1 MRDFLVYLF
10 ALTFLQNLV
19 LSTGLGTS
27 MLLRIIRRPKDIL
40 AFGGILCLFTS
51 LSVLV
56 MYPLDHLIGTGT
68 LAKLLRP
75 ALMIAVAALLYLIA
89 TPLIRRFFPSIY
101 RRISYLIPLA
111 AFNNIIIGLLLII
124 NHQFAVSLPGA
135 LGIAVGASLGFVL
148 LSWLTVEGIERLDN
162 PDLPAAFGGLPATL
176 LYLGLLA
183 LALTGFVSDVSL
195 L

>member
-1 MRDFLVYLF
+1 MRDFLIYLF

-19 LSTGLGTS
+19 LSTGLGAS
-27 MLLRIIRRPKDIL
+27 MLLRITRRPKDIV
-40 AFGGILCLFTS
+40 AFGGILCLFTT

-89 TPLIRRFFPSIY
+89 TPLIRRLLPQLY

-148 LSWLTVEGIERLDN
+148 LSWLTVEGMERLDN
-162 PDLPAAFGGLPATL
+162 PDLPAAFRGLPATL